1 MRPTTSL
8 EASCSRLGV
17 RAVDAEVLELQS
29 TPSWCA
35 TTTNGERIEADVFIV
50 ATGAWS
56 ADLVRTITEDVQ
68 PMVSGSGVALVT
80 ERVMGDGFNS
90 VVRTAN
96 RAGSCGL
103 HVVPLSQGFEYY
115 GATNVII
122 ERPETRAHLG
132 VINFLTDC
140 VINQLDRLAAYS
152 RIDKVVV
159 GNRPVTLDTY
169 PLLGRVEDTPVF
181 MATGTYRDGLHS
193 SPAIA
198 AALRAEILDDE
209 AAFDPVFAPTRRPIL
224 EFTRAEAIAE
234 FTHQQVSSAF
244 ESGLSLTPFLHA
256 QDLQAVFAP
265 MAESLHDRLP
275 DVVGLH
281 PDLVAFACLSGR
293 IPNSREDCSSPQR
306 MLHMTGTN
314 VELERL
320 KMSCLVD
327 GIRIDPR
334 ALDHL
339 TSSGTAT
346 LSVHEYPTTGGL
358 TLQFAEHVFVNAPF
372 DEWFCGDARAE
383 LQLRSDGVGAMF
395 EGTWF
400 HLVDVLPL
408 PGYLDRTLPDGTAVS
423 SLVHTHADRVRLSPL
438 AGCAYDC
445 GFCDLPGL
453 AYVQKSTEQ
462 LLEALTVAM
471 SDEALPPRHALIS
484 GGSPRRK
491 HYESF
496 IATCAEV
503 IRQAPLPVDVMLSP
517 MVDNVECID
526 QLADAGVAGLS
537 INLELFAPE
546 SADSI
551 LGTKWRTTRDW
562 FEGFVDRAVSRLGTN
577 GAVRSLIIPGLESA
591 DDTIRGVE
599 YRVPRM
605 SPSPVAVSPGSRI
618 QRAPTT
624 ALDALTDILAYQ
636 RSSSLRLAGPS
647 LRSLSAQHP
656 HVPVGCSVTPRE
668 RRSVEV
674 SNVLGNRRLYWFGI
688 RGSDANTLLGLP
700 QFAGS
705 FSVTAPIQS
714 PGLEVDIALESLT
727 GQRVDLDTYDIDLD
741 EIELASISEI
751 RRRMLATFA
760 YPSAIATYRPSDF
773 LSSVA
778 LASLEHCLYLGVKD
792 RQAVFEYKPW

>member
-1 MRPTTSL
+1 M
-8 EASCSRLGV
+8 
-17 RAVDAEVLELQS
+17 
-29 TPSWCA
+29 
-35 TTTNGERIEADVFIV
+35 TNR
-50 ATGAWS
+50 
-56 ADLVRTITEDVQ
+56 
-68 PMVSGSGVALVT
+68 T
-80 ERVMGDGFNS
+80 ER
-90 VVRTAN
+90 
-96 RAGSCGL
+96 
-103 HVVPLSQGFEYY
+103 
-115 GATNVII
+115 
-122 ERPETRAHLG
+122 
-132 VINFLTDC
+132 
-140 VINQLDRLAAYS
+140 
-152 RIDKVVV
+152 
-159 GNRPVTLDTY
+159 
-169 PLLGRVEDTPVF
+169 
-181 MATGTYRDGLHS
+181 
-193 SPAIA
+193 
-198 AALRAEILDDE
+198 
-209 AAFDPVFAPTRRPIL
+209 
-224 EFTRAEAIAE
+224 
-234 FTHQQVSSAF
+234 
-244 ESGLSLTPFLHA
+244 
-256 QDLQAVFAP
+256 
-265 MAESLHDRLP
+265 
-275 DVVGLH
+275 
-281 PDLVAFACLSGR
+281 
-293 IPNSREDCSSPQR
+293 
-306 MLHMTGTN
+306 

-599 YRVPRM
+599 YLASLGCRPVL
-605 SPSPVAVSPGSRI
+605 SPFRPARGI
-618 QRAPTT
+618 QLERRPPPSV
-624 ALDALTDILAYQ
+624 DALTDILAASREIVARYGVT
-636 RSSSLRLAGPS
+636 LGP
-647 LRSLSAQHP
+647 RCVPCQH
-656 HVPVGCSVTPRE
+656 
-668 RRSVEV
+668 
-674 SNVLGNRRLYWFGI
+674 
-688 RGSDANTLLGLP
+688 NTL
-700 QFAGS
+700 
-705 FSVTAPIQS
+705 
-714 PGLEVDIALESLT
+714 
-727 GQRVDLDTYDIDLD
+727 
-741 EIELASISEI
+741 
-751 RRRMLATFA
+751 TF
-760 YPSAIATYRPSDF
+760 
-773 LSSVA
+773 
-778 LASLEHCLYLGVKD
+778 
-792 RQAVFEYKPW
+792 PWDVQ